1 MLRHCRQQCG
11 ELAGIVRRRAL
22 NVRLADKNRYKS
34 ADFRK
39 PPKRDESSFYYASAG
54 IEQGPHPVAWQ

>member
-22 NVRLADKNRYKS
+22 NVRLADENPLQIGGFQK
-34 ADFRK
+34 A
-39 PPKRDESSFYYASAG
+39 PKRDESSFNYASAG
-54 IEQGPHPVAWQ
+54 IEQDPHPVTWQ